1 MIGETIVT
9 APRIS
14 TDIEVEPV
22 QIDTSFQDISS
33 ELAELEKQVKEL
45 QQRRQNLIGQSQQ
58 GLGRFA
64 PPGLFSTS
72 DPDFMGGQ
80 QIFLKDLDKLI
91 QPRLDR
97 IEALKKL
104 QKTKIDEA
112 NISPA
117 PIGPFDV
124 TQDDLD
130 KLKTTKTGTQGD
142 DTSDIVTTGGEDSLG
157 DDSDAGDSD
166 GTTTDV
172 EKEVPFFGSEK
183 FINFLRN
190 VGQSLV
196 TEQDMGS
203 GLAVGAAK
211 AAEEEAKR
219 QLLEKQQAAEIL
231 KSQIE
236 NLGIDPKDAKT
247 ATEINKNISNTI
259 RDYDNTNRNIARVDE
274 AIYYLKNDPRT
285 AGGIGFLG
293 FLGKV
298 KDQLFSF
305 AGVNSATSFDQ
316 LEPRTKVDA
325 ILNVL
330 QQEGIREILGE
341 AGRAISNLDRQ
352 IVQEVFGNI
361 TITTS
366 LAEILKKLEDSRDRF
381 IKAQDQRR
389 TDMIADTGFFQSS
402 RIPSSVMQTNVDKIK
417 EIITYQP
424 PKTSTFIP
432 EADGE
437 EIAGEVNIYSQ
448 SSSQSA
454 PQTKQNFLI
463 ETFIDSKQ
471 KNLLGVD

>member
-22 QIDTSFQDISS
+22 QIDTSLQDVNK
-33 ELAELEKQVKEL
+33 ELAELEKQVQEL
-45 QQRRQNLIGQSQQ
+45 QQRKQSLIGQSQQ

-64 PPGLFSTS
+64 PPDLFSVA
-72 DPDFMGGQ
+72 DQDFMGGQ

-91 QPRLDR
+91 QPRLDK

-112 NISPA
+112 GISPA

-124 TQDDLD
+124 TQKDLD
-130 KLKTTKTGTQGD
+130 GLKITKTGTQGD
-142 DTSDIVTTGGEDSLG
+142 DTNNIVTAGGKNAQG
-157 DDSDAGDSD
+157 DDIGAGDSD
-166 GTTTDV
+166 KTADV

-183 FINFLRN
+183 FLNFLRN

-211 AAEEEAKR
+211 AAEEETKR

-231 KSQIE
+231 KTQIE
-236 NLGIDPKDAKT
+236 SLGIDPKDAKT

-259 RDYDNTNRNIARVDE
+259 RDYDNTNRNISRVDE

-298 KDQLFSF
+298 KDQIFSL

-402 RIPSSVMQTNVDKIK
+402 RIPSSVMDTNVDKIK

-424 PKTSTFIP
+424 SKTSTFIP
-432 EADGE
+432 EAGGE
-437 EIAGEVNIYSQ
+437 EIAGEVNLYSQ
-448 SSSQSA
+448 SSVPSKSPTQVA
-454 PQTKQNFLI
+454 KDAFLSD
-463 ETFIDSKQ
+463 F
-471 KNLLGVD
+471 LGND

>member
-1 MIGETIVT
+1 MIDETITT

-14 TDIEVEPV
+14 TDIQVDPV

-33 ELAELEKQVKEL
+33 ELAELQKQVEEF
-45 QQRRQNLIGQSQQ
+45 QQRRQDLINRSEK
-58 GLGRFA
+58 GLGSFA
-64 PPGLFSTS
+64 PQSAFTFS
-72 DPDFMGGQ
+72 DPDFGGGIQ
-80 QIFLKDLDKLI
+80 YNINDLDKLI

-97 IEALKKL
+97 IEFLKKL

-112 NISPA
+112 NITPA
-117 PIGPFDV
+117 PIRPFDV
-124 TQDDLD
+124 TQEELNDLN
-130 KLKTTKTGTQGD
+130 TTKTGAEKD
-142 DTSDIVTTGGEDSLG
+142 DTTDVVSASGEDTQ
-157 DDSDAGDSD
+157 DDNTGAGVPD
-166 GTTTDV
+166 GTTTDI
-172 EKEVPFFGSEK
+172 EEEVPFFGGEK
-183 FINFLRN
+183 FLNFIRN

-196 TEQDMGS
+196 TEQNMGS

-236 NLGIDPKDAKT
+236 NLGIEPKDAKT

-293 FLGKV
+293 FLGKI

-432 EADGE
+432 EAGGE
-437 EIAGEVNIYSQ
+437 EIAGEVNLYSQ
-448 SSSQSA
+448 SSA
-454 PQTKQNFLI
+454 PIKSPTEVAKDAFLSD
-463 ETFIDSKQ
+463 F
-471 KNLLGVD
+471 LGDD

>member
-14 TDIEVEPV
+14 TDIAV
-22 QIDTSFQDISS
+22 DTKQPNRSIQDVNSEIIS
-33 ELAELEKQVKEL
+33 LEKQLEDL
-45 QQRRQNLIGQSQQ
+45 QKRRQNLIDQSQR

-64 PPGLFSTS
+64 PQSLFSFS
-72 DPDFMGGQ
+72 DPNFQEGKQMFIKDFD
-80 QIFLKDLDKLI
+80 DLINPL
-91 QPRLDR
+91 LER
-97 IEALKKL
+97 IENLKKL
-104 QKTKIDEA
+104 RTTKMDDA
-112 NISPA
+112 GISAA
-117 PIGPFDV
+117 PVIPQTGV
-124 TQDDLD
+124 TQQDIDQ
-130 KLKTTKTGTQGD
+130 LKTTKTKAEED
-142 DTSDIVTTGGEDSLG
+142 DTTDVVSASDEDTQDDNTG
-157 DDSDAGDSD
+157 AGVAD
-166 GTTTDV
+166 GTTTDI
-172 EKEVPFFGSEK
+172 EDEVPFFGSEK
-183 FINFLRN
+183 FLNFLRN
-190 VGQSLV
+190 VGQALV

-203 GLAVGAAK
+203 GLAVGAAE
-211 AAEEEAKR
+211 AAKEEAKR

-432 EADGE
+432 EAGGE
-437 EIAGEVNIYSQ
+437 EIAGEVNLYSQ
-448 SSSQSA
+448 SSA
-454 PQTKQNFLI
+454 PIKSPTEVAKDAFLSD
-463 ETFIDSKQ
+463 F
-471 KNLLGVD
+471 LGDD

>member
-1 MIGETIVT
+1 M
-9 APRIS
+9 
-14 TDIEVEPV
+14 
-22 QIDTSFQDISS
+22 
-33 ELAELEKQVKEL
+33 
-45 QQRRQNLIGQSQQ
+45 
-58 GLGRFA
+58 
-64 PPGLFSTS
+64 
-72 DPDFMGGQ
+72 
-80 QIFLKDLDKLI
+80 
-91 QPRLDR
+91 
-97 IEALKKL
+97 
-104 QKTKIDEA
+104 
-112 NISPA
+112 
-117 PIGPFDV
+117 
-124 TQDDLD
+124 
-130 KLKTTKTGTQGD
+130 
-142 DTSDIVTTGGEDSLG
+142 
-157 DDSDAGDSD
+157 
-166 GTTTDV
+166 
-172 EKEVPFFGSEK
+172 
-183 FINFLRN
+183 RN
-190 VGQSLV
+190 VGQALV

-274 AIYYLKNDPRT
+274 AIYYLRNDPRT
-285 AGGIGFLG
+285 ASGIGFLG

-432 EADGE
+432 EAGGE
-437 EIAGEVNIYSQ
+437 EIAGEVNLYSQ
-448 SSSQSA
+448 SSA
-454 PQTKQNFLI
+454 PIKSPTEVAKDAFLSD
-463 ETFIDSKQ
+463 F
-471 KNLLGVD
+471 LGDD

>member
-1 MIGETIVT
+1 MIDETVAR

-14 TDIEVEPV
+14 TDIQVDPV
-22 QIDTSFQDISS
+22 QIDTSLQDISI
-33 ELAELEKQVKEL
+33 ELNQLEQQVKEL
-45 QQRRQNLIGQSQQ
+45 EQRRQNLIGQSQQ

-72 DPDFMGGQ
+72 DPNFLGGSQ
-80 QIFLKDLDKLI
+80 YNINDLDELLK
-91 QPRLDR
+91 PRLDR

-104 QKTKIDEA
+104 QKTEMQNAGIK
-112 NISPA
+112 PA
-117 PIGPFDV
+117 PITDNI
-124 TQDDLD
+124 TQEELNDLN
-130 KLKTTKTGTQGD
+130 TTKTGTQEGVTTNIVTEVGEDLPGD
-142 DTSDIVTTGGEDSLG
+142 DTG
-157 DDSDAGDSD
+157 AGDFD

-183 FINFLRN
+183 FLNFLRN

-231 KSQIE
+231 KTRIE
-236 NLGIDPKDAKT
+236 NLRIDPKDAKT

-402 RIPSSVMQTNVDKIK
+402 RIPSSVMETNVDKIK
-417 EIITYQP
+417 EIITYKP

-432 EADGE
+432 EAGGE
-437 EIAGEVNIYSQ
+437 EIAGEVNLYSQ

>member
-1 MIGETIVT
+1 M
-9 APRIS
+9 
-14 TDIEVEPV
+14 
-22 QIDTSFQDISS
+22 
-33 ELAELEKQVKEL
+33 
-45 QQRRQNLIGQSQQ
+45 
-58 GLGRFA
+58 
-64 PPGLFSTS
+64 
-72 DPDFMGGQ
+72 
-80 QIFLKDLDKLI
+80 
-91 QPRLDR
+91 
-97 IEALKKL
+97 
-104 QKTKIDEA
+104 
-112 NISPA
+112 
-117 PIGPFDV
+117 
-124 TQDDLD
+124 
-130 KLKTTKTGTQGD
+130 
-142 DTSDIVTTGGEDSLG
+142 
-157 DDSDAGDSD
+157 
-166 GTTTDV
+166 
-172 EKEVPFFGSEK
+172 PFFGSEK
-183 FINFLRN
+183 FLNFLRN
-190 VGQSLV
+190 VGQALV

-203 GLAVGAAK
+203 GLAVGAAE

-432 EADGE
+432 EAGGE
-437 EIAGEVNIYSQ
+437 EIAGEVNLYSQ
-448 SSSQSA
+448 SSA
-454 PQTKQNFLI
+454 PIKSPTEVAKDAFLSD
-463 ETFIDSKQ
+463 F
-471 KNLLGVD
+471 LGDD

>member
-14 TDIEVEPV
+14 TDIAV
-22 QIDTSFQDISS
+22 DTKQPNRSFQDVNSEIIS
-33 ELAELEKQVKEL
+33 LEKQLEDL
-45 QQRRQNLIGQSQQ
+45 QKRKQNLIDQSQK

-64 PPGLFSTS
+64 PQSLFSFS
-72 DPDFMGGQ
+72 DPNFQEGKQMFIKDFD
-80 QIFLKDLDKLI
+80 DLINPL
-91 QPRLDR
+91 LER
-97 IEALKKL
+97 IENLKKL
-104 QKTKIDEA
+104 RTTKMDDAGIQ
-112 NISPA
+112 PA
-117 PIGPFDV
+117 PVRPQTSV
-124 TQDDLD
+124 TQQDLD
-130 KLKTTKTGTQGD
+130 KLKTTKTGAEEDDTTDVVPASGEDTQGD
-142 DTSDIVTTGGEDSLG
+142 NTG
-157 DDSDAGDSD
+157 AGVADE
-166 GTTTDV
+166 TTDI
-172 EKEVPFFGSEK
+172 EDEVPFFGSEK
-183 FINFLRN
+183 FLNFLRN
-190 VGQSLV
+190 VGQALV

-432 EADGE
+432 EAGGE
-437 EIAGEVNIYSQ
+437 EIAGEVNLYSQ
-448 SSSQSA
+448 SSA
-454 PQTKQNFLI
+454 PIKSPTEVAKDAFLSD
-463 ETFIDSKQ
+463 F
-471 KNLLGVD
+471 LGDD